1 MLGHVGPGV
10 LSVEAVHR
18 FPNDSVRV
26 ADGLHWNILELYR
39 QVLIGLRKAIE
50 QQPEIVSIGIDSW
63 AVDYGLFR
71 GSRMIGDPFHYR
83 DERTAR
89 GVDLVQ
95 RIVDQEE
102 LYAAGGLQFL
112 PFNTL
117 YQLAVDQADGLL
129 DAHTV
134 MLMLPDLF
142 GFWLTGEQSAERTN
156 ASTTGLLDIV
166 SGAWNQELID
176 KLRLPRSLFPA
187 VVDPGQTIGKLTE
200 AVAAELNA
208 DEPIEVV
215 AVGSHDTASAVVAVP
230 MTTRDAAYISS
241 GTWSLIGVELDEPVL
256 SDDSRE
262 ANFTNEGGVDGR
274 VRYLRNLMGMWLLSE
289 SVRTWERDG
298 QVIELSELLAAA
310 GAIDT
315 PLARFDPNDPSL
327 MPAGDMPSRISTLC
341 ETSGDP
347 VPATPA
353 EFARSILESLAQ
365 AYATTLDDA
374 EQLSGMKI
382 NTVHIVGG
390 GSQNA
395 LLCQLTADRTGRT
408 VLAGPVE
415 ATAVGNVLVQGRAA
429 GFVSGS
435 LEDLRGIVAET
446 FAPVRYE
453 PTSGRTP

>member
-1 MLGHVGPGV
+1 MLGQVGPGV

-18 FPNDSVRV
+18 FPNDAVRT

-39 QVLIGLRKAIE
+39 QILIGLRKAIE
-50 QQPEIVSIGIDSW
+50 QRPELVSIGIDSW

-71 GSRMIGDPFHYR
+71 GTRMIGSPFHYR

-95 RIVDQEE
+95 RVADQEE

-117 YQLAVDQADGLL
+117 YQLAIDSDDGLL
-129 DAHTV
+129 DADTE

-142 GFWLTGEQSAERTN
+142 GFWLTGEKSVERTN

-166 SGAWNQELID
+166 SGAWNVELID
-176 KLRLPRSLFPA
+176 KLGLPRSLFPP
-187 VVDPGQTIGKLTE
+187 VVDPGQTIGKLT
-200 AVAAELNA
+200 ASVAADLDA

-256 SDDSRE
+256 SDESRE

-289 SVRTWERDG
+289 SIRSWERDG
-298 QVIELSELLAAA
+298 QAIELSELLAAA
-310 GAIDT
+310 AAIDT

-327 MPAGDMPSRISTLC
+327 MPAGDMPGRISALC
-341 ETSGDP
+341 AASGDP
-347 VPATPA
+347 VPSTPA
-353 EFARSILESLAQ
+353 EFARSILESLAE

-374 EQLSGMKI
+374 EQLSGIKI

-415 ATAVGNVLVQGRAA
+415 ATAIGNVLVQGRAA